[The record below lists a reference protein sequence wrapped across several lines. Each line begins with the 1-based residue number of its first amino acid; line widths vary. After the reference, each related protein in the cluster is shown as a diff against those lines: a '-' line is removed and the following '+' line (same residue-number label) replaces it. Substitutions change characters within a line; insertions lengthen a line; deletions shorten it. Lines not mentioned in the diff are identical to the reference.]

1 MYPPACSD
9 KKFSKVGTPKVYYTA
24 YVCTCFVTINFSIA
38 YFLNTPFLR
47 HITNSTEWRKDPST
61 QRRNLTLVR
70 KSGVY
75 GASTLVVSAILLLS
89 YDDSLLIYG
98 LTKWQDQT

>member
-1 MYPPACSD
+1 ME
-9 KKFSKVGTPKVYYTA
+9 VGQELHEEIFA
-24 YVCTCFVTINFSIA
+24 
-38 YFLNTPFLR
+38 FLR